1 MTASLFFYISFSAT
15 SEHMEVPWPGIK
27 SEPQLQQSGSLTH
40 CTTVGTLL
48 HYHPV
53 PRVQTM
59 ELPFIWLLFL
69 FQYGIKRELKKTARF
84 YKPSCYQR
92 IQIHFFSFF
101 FFFAILGSHLR
112 HMEVPRLWGQIRAA
126 AASPHHSHN
135 NAGSETHLQLTP
147 QLTTTPYP

>member
-15 SEHMEVPWPGIK
+15 SEHTEVPWPGIK

-101 FFFAILGSHLR
+101 FFCYLRVTPEAYGSSQA
-112 HMEVPRLWGQIRAA
+112 M
-126 AASPHHSHN
+126 
-135 NAGSETHLQLTP
+135 GSNQSCSCQPTP
-147 QLTTTPYP
+147 QPQQCGI